1 MNKIN
6 NIFKKYKIL
15 QVFTKE
21 YRDETKMYEC
31 LEENSDVFKLN
42 DEGFDV
48 DENVKTLIKNN
59 YKSNFK
65 IDIK

>member
-21 YRDETKMYEC
+21 YRDKTKMYEC

-48 DENVKTLIKNN
+48 EENVKTLIKKN